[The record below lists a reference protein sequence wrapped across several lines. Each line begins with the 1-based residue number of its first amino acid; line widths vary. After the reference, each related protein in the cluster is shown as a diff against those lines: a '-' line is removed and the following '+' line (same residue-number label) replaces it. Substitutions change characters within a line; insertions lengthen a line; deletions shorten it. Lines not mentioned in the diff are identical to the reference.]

1 MSVVGRVILA
11 GILMLALGWGAE
23 VCSQGVS
30 GGIEKPKPITEEEL
44 VEAGERLAELGYWF
58 DPEAGAARF
67 RHALI
72 AFQKVEGRPRTGRL
86 TSDELEAIRRAA
98 PPTPY
103 ESGGLHLEVDLY
115 RQTLFLVDSLA
126 GMVRILPVS
135 SGSGE
140 CFTEGGRTRRAVTP
154 LGRFTVTRK
163 IAGWR
168 KSPLGT
174 LYYPLYFHY
183 GVARHGNAAV
193 PTRPASHGCV
203 RIPLFPASE
212 LAALA
217 PEGTPVIIYDS
228 NPRPSPPPGPC
239 PPPTDP
245 VRPLQ

>member
-1 MSVVGRVILA
+1 MV
-11 GILMLALGWGAE
+11 GILLLALGCGVEAY
-23 VCSQGVS
+23 SQGVS
-30 GGIEKPKPITEEEL
+30 GRIEKPAPMTEAEQI
-44 VEAGERLAELGYWF
+44 EAGERLAELGYWF
-58 DPEAGAARF
+58 DPEAEAGTVRF

-86 TSDELEAIRRAA
+86 TREELEAIRRAA
-98 PPTPY
+98 PPLPFET
-103 ESGGLHLEVDLY
+103 GGLHLEVDLY
-115 RQTLFLVDSLA
+115 RQTLFLVDSLT
-126 GMVRILPVS
+126 GMVRVLPVS

-183 GVARHGNAAV
+183 GVAIHGNGAV

-203 RIPLFPASE
+203 RVPLFAAAE
-212 LAALA
+212 LAALV

-239 PPPTDP
+239 LPPPEAGRP
-245 VRPLQ
+245 VQ